1 VRKPRP
7 RSETAALPT
16 SRRDFLRALAA
27 VTGASAAATL
37 TSADALA
44 QQARD
49 PRFLIVLCAG
59 GGGSVLDGPL
69 PIRASESAS
78 PTTLNTFEDARVVGF
93 PGSPFR
99 AVDQSANGMGPI
111 PAPWSVE
118 PSRFFAK
125 RRKDLLVSTLT
136 GTSVNHAI
144 AQRRSITGNEAWKGR
159 TLQELV
165 AWQYGGEAAIPNVH
179 LLAGTGFNDN
189 GTDDSVPPWAR
200 RQIVTDPALWPLSLD
215 GTRGQPGGLS
225 AEVLALARKQRNE
238 VFEPA
243 TRFDQVLGEA
253 PRLVEWKDLRGTP
266 QQRIEGADLIT
277 KLMVATTGRSLDAFG
292 LEPSPALEP
301 IREVFPRLGVDPLQA
316 EAALAFLLL
325 KYRVSVTVTLGAN
338 FGFVYESGAEPS
350 EYGLPLN
357 SVINPPLAF
366 DFSHQGHRSGQAV
379 VWNRLYSVIDGL
391 ITLLEREDF
400 GDGTSFWD
408 RTMIYVATEFGREK
422 TRPENAADWGTG
434 HHLDNGALTFSP
446 LVRGDTL
453 LGGVDPDTGLTYGY
467 DPVTGAP
474 EPGRKMSERDVF
486 SGLVGALALDT
497 AGSGLPDVPAVR
509 RA

>member
-1 VRKPRP
+1 
-7 RSETAALPT
+7 
-16 SRRDFLRALAA
+16 
-27 VTGASAAATL
+27 
-37 TSADALA
+37 
-44 QQARD
+44 
-49 PRFLIVLCAG
+49 
-59 GGGSVLDGPL
+59 
-69 PIRASESAS
+69 
-78 PTTLNTFEDARVVGF
+78 
-93 PGSPFR
+93 
-99 AVDQSANGMGPI
+99 
-111 PAPWSVE
+111 
-118 PSRFFAK
+118 
-125 RRKDLLVSTLT
+125 
-136 GTSVNHAI
+136 
-144 AQRRSITGNEAWKGR
+144 
-159 TLQELV
+159 
-165 AWQYGGEAAIPNVH
+165 
-179 LLAGTGFNDN
+179 
-189 GTDDSVPPWAR
+189 
-200 RQIVTDPALWPLSLD
+200 
-215 GTRGQPGGLS
+215 
-225 AEVLALARKQRNE
+225 

-277 KLMVATTGRSLDAFG
+277 KLMVAETTGRSLDAFG

-301 IREVFPRLGVDPLQA
+301 IRAVFPRLGPPTRSTPRPRWRSCCSSTA
-316 EAALAFLLL
+316 SA
-325 KYRVSVTVTLGAN
+325 VSVTLGAN

-357 SVINPPLAF
+357 SVLNPPLAF

-453 LGGVDPDTGLTYGY
+453 LGGVDPDTGLTYGF